1 MWTSVS
7 HHLISYARYMSH
19 FIFPTWASLFVYIFS
34 PVWATISTHL
44 NFPTLVTRFAPLLF
58 SMRAHMISTLFPC
71 LLSPLSAIYSTL
83 LTPRVWN
90 KRFAYFFSFVWPSW
104 RHSYL
109 EKLKGHGVTYSVIL
123 CKLLSL
129 SPFLSPNILSLAPYF
144 QNSLSCLTKRDQLSP
159 HTKTDEIVKETASK
173 LWWHRPHPLCRRV
186 LESTVYIHR
195 PLWPFLYIHNGGVF
209 YVCLKACVILYD
221 FVRKH

>member
-19 FIFPTWASLFVYIFS
+19 FIFPTWATLFVYIFP
-34 PVWATISTHL
+34 PVWATVSTHL

-58 SMRAHMISTLFPC
+58 SMRAHLIFTLFPC
-71 LLSPLSAIYSTL
+71 LLSPLSALYSTL
-83 LTPRVWN
+83 LTPRVWT

-109 EKLKGHGVTYSVIL
+109 EKLKGHGVTCSVIL

-129 SPFLSPNILSLAPYF
+129 PPFLSPNIFSLAPYF

-159 HTKTDEIVKETASK
+159 SYKNRRNFKWKCIKTMAPQSSSSVSQGARINGVYSSVIMAI
-173 LWWHRPHPLCRRV
+173 LVHP
-186 LESTVYIHR
+186 
-195 PLWPFLYIHNGGVF
+195 
-209 YVCLKACVILYD
+209 
-221 FVRKH
+221 